1 MTATDVGVV
10 VGKIGFGMIGASVLE
25 TSPTMIGS
33 IGRTGVLTL
42 IVVGFE
48 TSSAEVTLA
57 KESRKVG
64 QGIVMT
70 VFV

>member
-1 MTATDVGVV
+1 
-10 VGKIGFGMIGASVLE
+10 MIGASVLE

-33 IGRTGVLTL
+33 IGMTGVPTL

-48 TSSAEVTLA
+48 TSSAEVTLGQ
-57 KESRKVG
+57 ESRKGG
-64 QGIVMT
+64 QSVVMT